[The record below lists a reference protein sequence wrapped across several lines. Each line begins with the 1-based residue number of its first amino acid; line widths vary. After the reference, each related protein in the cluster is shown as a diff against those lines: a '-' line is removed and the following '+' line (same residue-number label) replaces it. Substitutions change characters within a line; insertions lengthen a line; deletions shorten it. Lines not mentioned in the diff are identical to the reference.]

1 MNVIEYGKEN
11 KEVIMLLHGG
21 GLSHWN
27 FRKEAELLKEKFHVV
42 LPILD
47 GHSNCDFDFTSIE
60 DNAQRIID
68 YIDVKFG
75 GSILLLGG
83 LSLGAQI
90 AVEILSKR
98 NNIAQHAIIES
109 VSLISSKLTHVLL
122 KPSISMSYGLIK
134 KKWFSKWQFK
144 SLHINKEYFDD
155 YYADSCGITK
165 ANMIAFLKAN
175 TKYEPK
181 EELKNCQIKTRIIVG
196 GKETRKMKKSAKL
209 LYSILQNSSLEMK
222 PKYHHGDYSLNHADE
237 YVSDLLNFLL

>member
-1 MNVIEYGKEN
+1 MNIIEYGKEN
-11 KEVIMLLHGG
+11 KEVIMFLHGG
-21 GLSHWN
+21 GLSYWN
-27 FRKEAELLKEKFHVV
+27 FRKEAELLKDKFHVV

-47 GHSNCDFDFTSIE
+47 GHSKSDSDFTSIE

-68 YIDVKFG
+68 YIDDKFG

-98 NNIAQHAIIES
+98 NNIAQYAIIES
-109 VSLISSKLTHVLL
+109 VSLIPSKLTHALL

-134 KKWFSKWQFK
+134 KKWFSKLQFK

-181 EELKNCQIKTRIIVG
+181 KELKNCQIKTRIIVG
-196 GKETRKMKKSAKL
+196 GKENRKMKKSAKVL
-209 LYSILQNSSLEMK
+209 NSILQNSSLEIK

-237 YVSDLLNFLL
+237 YVSDLLYFLL